1 MRSLLT
7 MFVLLALTACAS
19 FESGDLPHLDRWPPT
34 VALDAARPALRVE
47 VNGLPKKFAGGWQA
61 QTVKTCEASGRF
73 ASVTTD
79 AGAAA
84 DRLARFDIEHS
95 RPDGLP
101 VARVWMGVTALTLGV
116 IPARAYQRFVVHAH
130 FVDASGN
137 VLGTAERTV
146 ESQTWV
152 GWVML
157 FALPF
162 AGAGMSG
169 LIDDTTRSI
178 LVEANDK
185 GWL

>member
-1 MRSLLT
+1 MRSLLMT
-7 MFVLLALTACAS
+7 FVLLALGACAS
-19 FESGDLPHLDRWPPT
+19 FESGDLPNLDRWPPQ
-34 VALDAARPALRVE
+34 ALAAARPALRVE
-47 VNGLPKKFAGGWQA
+47 VNGLPKKFAGGWVQQA
-61 QTVKTCEASGRF
+61 VKTCEASERF
-73 ASVTTD
+73 ASVTTETS
-79 AGAAA
+79 AAA
-84 DRLARFDIEHS
+84 DRVARFDIEHS

-116 IPARAYQRFVVHAH
+116 IPARSYQRFVVHAH
-130 FVDASGN
+130 FLDANGH

-162 AGAGMSG
+162 AGAGMGG

-178 LVEANDK
+178 LVEANDN